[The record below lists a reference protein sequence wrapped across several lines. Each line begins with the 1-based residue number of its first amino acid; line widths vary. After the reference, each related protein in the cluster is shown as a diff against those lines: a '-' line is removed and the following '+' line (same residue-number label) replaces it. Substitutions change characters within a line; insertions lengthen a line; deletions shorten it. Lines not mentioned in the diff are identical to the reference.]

1 MITTKDIF
9 YKESANKAAD
19 KKHKLKLDYNIS
31 QYDKTVVRGLQQYAD
46 LELAKK
52 QAKNKKW
59 QSIENLDYYLELFEK
74 NFTNN
79 GGKVYWAETAEQA
92 NEYILEIA
100 NKHKSNSVVKAKSM
114 ATEEIELNQFLEKQG
129 MLVSETDMGE
139 YIVQLAGEK
148 PYHIVTPA
156 MHKSKE
162 DVQKLFHEKLGT
174 APDLSPQELTFIARD
189 NLREKYVTADMG
201 VSGANFLVADT
212 GSIAITENEGNA
224 RLTTAFPEVH
234 VVIAGIEKIIP
245 SINDLYTFWPLLATY
260 GTGQN
265 VTVYNSI
272 ISGPKK
278 KNEETG
284 PIAMYVILLDNGRSN
299 LMAKTRQRESLQ
311 CIRCGACLNACPVYK
326 NIGGHSYGTT
336 YSGPIGSVIT
346 PNLKGVTEMGHLSHA
361 SSICGKCTET
371 CPIKIDLHN
380 MLLYNRQDAANQSQL
395 TFKEK
400 LTWYSWRKAMLNRKL
415 MNGGKGIK
423 NLMLRTFFKKAWGKN
438 KSLPE
443 VKKSFNAQWKEKYG

>member
-1 MITTKDIF
+1 LITTKDIF

-19 KKHKLKLDYNIS
+19 KKHRLKLNYNIS

-59 QSIENLDYYLELFEK
+59 QSIEKLDYYLELFEK

-129 MLVSETDMGE
+129 MLVSETDLGE

-162 DVQKLFHEKLGT
+162 DVQKLFHEKFGT
-174 APDLSPQELTFIARD
+174 APDLNAQELTFIARD

-212 GSIAITENEGNA
+212 GSIALTENEGNA

-265 VTVYNSI
+265 HYN
-272 ISGPKK
+272 
-278 KNEETG
+278 
-284 PIAMYVILLDNGRSN
+284 A
-299 LMAKTRQRESLQ
+299 
-311 CIRCGACLNACPVYK
+311 
-326 NIGGHSYGTT
+326 
-336 YSGPIGSVIT
+336 
-346 PNLKGVTEMGHLSHA
+346 
-361 SSICGKCTET
+361 
-371 CPIKIDLHN
+371 
-380 MLLYNRQDAANQSQL
+380 
-395 TFKEK
+395 
-400 LTWYSWRKAMLNRKL
+400 
-415 MNGGKGIK
+415 
-423 NLMLRTFFKKAWGKN
+423 
-438 KSLPE
+438 
-443 VKKSFNAQWKEKYG
+443 